1 MKSQRN
7 HQRNE
12 ITSTTTSPAQRNHQ
26 HNEDETKVVLLP
38 PYFFSSESGRL
49 SSKARSMQRN
59 LNKSGNTEEDSSSES
74 CTIGNW
80 WQPKPTTGVGTKCTS
95 PGKICVSSHANQNK
109 PNKKQHKKTNNSKH
123 PNGAGAQ
130 TKTTNN
136 TAENLPMPLHFKAKN
151 EFICPEFTQRMQLNC
166 LPNSPR

>member
-1 MKSQRN
+1 MR
-7 HQRNE
+7 
-12 ITSTTTSPAQRNHQ
+12 
-26 HNEDETKVVLLP
+26 
-38 PYFFSSESGRL
+38 
-49 SSKARSMQRN
+49 
-59 LNKSGNTEEDSSSES
+59 
-74 CTIGNW
+74 TIPRE
-80 WQPKPTTGVGTKCTS
+80 QK
-95 PGKICVSSHANQNK
+95 Q
-109 PNKKQHKKTNNSKH
+109 KQHKKTNNSKH